1 MKYILFAIILN
12 TEIHTALGK
21 KKNLLFNIVCHV
33 CLHPG
38 GTESI

>member
-12 TEIHTALGK
+12 TEIYTALEK
-21 KKNLLFNIVCHV
+21 RKNLLFNIAHHV

-38 GTESI
+38 GTE